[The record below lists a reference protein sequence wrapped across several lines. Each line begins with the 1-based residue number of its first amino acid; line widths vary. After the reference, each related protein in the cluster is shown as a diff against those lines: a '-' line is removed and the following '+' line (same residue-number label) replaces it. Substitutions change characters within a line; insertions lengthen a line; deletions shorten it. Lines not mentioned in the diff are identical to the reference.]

1 MHFYNLI
8 KELASEKIILFVD
21 MDGVIASYDFGK
33 PLDFKNKRPL
43 YNNIEVLKKVST
55 IDNVELHI
63 LSVCRKNYQ
72 IEEKNEWLDIY
83 APFFKK
89 ENRHILSKETIIGYA
104 CDGQNSGFLIK
115 IPEEYMKYYINYDE
129 DNPNLLKVTHITA
142 SLAKGA
148 SASNTKNLK
157 FELFDKPY
165 LVKGKFGYWIKKD
178 DVNGYVS
185 FEKYGI
191 EQRM

>member
-8 KELASEKIILFVD
+8 KEISNEEIVLFVD

-89 ENRHILSKETIIGYA
+89 ENRHILSKETIIGLQSSNMKA
-104 CDGQNSGFLIK
+104 NFL
-115 IPEEYMKYYINYDE
+115 
-129 DNPNLLKVTHITA
+129 
-142 SLAKGA
+142 
-148 SASNTKNLK
+148 
-157 FELFDKPY
+157 
-165 LVKGKFGYWIKKD
+165 KD
-178 DVNGYVS
+178 YVS
-185 FEKYGI
+185 NKKIILLDDDIRVLRAVADTAPHVTLFQDSELI
-191 EQRM
+191 D

>member
-89 ENRHILSKETIIGYA
+89 ENRHILSKETIIGLQSSNMKA
-104 CDGQNSGFLIK
+104 NFL
-115 IPEEYMKYYINYDE
+115 
-129 DNPNLLKVTHITA
+129 
-142 SLAKGA
+142 
-148 SASNTKNLK
+148 
-157 FELFDKPY
+157 
-165 LVKGKFGYWIKKD
+165 KD
-178 DVNGYVS
+178 YVS
-185 FEKYGI
+185 NKKIILLDDDIRVLRAVADTAPNITLFQDSELI
-191 EQRM
+191 D

>member
-33 PLDFKNKRPL
+33 PLNFKNKRPL

-89 ENRHILSKETIIGYA
+89 ENRHILSKETIIGLQSSNMKA
-104 CDGQNSGFLIK
+104 NFL
-115 IPEEYMKYYINYDE
+115 
-129 DNPNLLKVTHITA
+129 
-142 SLAKGA
+142 
-148 SASNTKNLK
+148 
-157 FELFDKPY
+157 
-165 LVKGKFGYWIKKD
+165 KD
-178 DVNGYVS
+178 YVS
-185 FEKYGI
+185 NKKIILLDDDIRVLRAVADTAPNITLFQDSELI
-191 EQRM
+191 D